1 MNRVLV
7 QRLAAETKTKGGI
20 MLPEKSLGKV
30 LQGTV
35 VSVGPGSR
43 LDSGTVVPPAVA
55 VGDKVLLPEYGGTK
69 VNLNDE
75 VCMFFPIVHLTI
87 ISQVVSYNEKYSSH

>member
-1 MNRVLV
+1 MAASFRPLMNRVLV

-75 VCMFFPIVHLTI
+75 EYTLVRDDDILGVFD
-87 ISQVVSYNEKYSSH
+87 K

>member
-1 MNRVLV
+1 
-7 QRLAAETKTKGGI
+7 

-43 LDSGTVVPPAVA
+43 LDNGTVVPTTVA
-55 VGDKVLLPEYGGTK
+55 VGDQVMLPEYGGTK
-69 VNLNDE
+69 VALNEE
-75 VCMFFPIVHLTI
+75 VSKENPYIT
-87 ISQVVSYNEKYSSH
+87 S